1 MSPYALHVS
10 IMVKRTT
17 WKDMYHAAITATL
30 LGWVEGL
37 RETGRIIGDYFP
49 LTLCTF
55 GLPSFL
61 NTRLS
66 LLGQGKQEKTSLKKI
81 N

>member
-1 MSPYALHVS
+1 
-10 IMVKRTT
+10 
-17 WKDMYHAAITATL
+17 MYHAAITATL

>member
-10 IMVKRTT
+10 IMVKKTA
-17 WKDMYHAAITATL
+17 WKDMYHAAITAAL

-49 LTLCTF
+49 LALCVF

>member
-1 MSPYALHVS
+1 
-10 IMVKRTT
+10 
-17 WKDMYHAAITATL
+17 MYHAAITAAL

-37 RETGRIIGDYFP
+37 RETERRIIGDYFP
-49 LTLCTF
+49 LALCVF

-66 LLGQGKQEKTSLKKI
+66 LLGQESKKTSLKNKLKGKREFLDFEAAVLGRHLT
-81 N
+81 